1 MQREKIKGSF
11 FFTGDFY
18 NTPKFYSTIKILKT
32 NGHYL
37 GAHSDKHLLYNDW
50 SNRDSLLVTKEQFLH
65 DLHDNYT
72 KMEKS
77 GIQKQDA
84 YYFLPPYEW
93 YNQTIADWTADA
105 GLQLIN
111 MTHGTLSHA
120 DYTTPDAKN
129 YRSSKEIYDNII
141 AYEKA
146 NNMNGFLLLTHIG
159 THPLRKDKFYNYLPQ
174 LIQYLKQQGYS
185 FVRVDELLGG

>member
-1 MQREKIKGSF
+1 M
-11 FFTGDFY
+11 
-18 NTPKFYSTIKILKT
+18 FYSAIKVLRT

-50 SNRDSLLVTKEQFLH
+50 TNRDSLLVTKEEFLN
-65 DLHDNYT
+65 DLKGNYQ

-77 GIQKQDA
+77 GIKKEDA

-93 YNQTIADWTADA
+93 YNQTIVEWTTDA
-105 GLQLIN
+105 GFQLIN

-129 YRSSKEIYDNII
+129 YRSSKDIFDNII

-146 NNMNGFLLLTHIG
+146 NNMNGFMLLTHIG
-159 THPLRKDKFYNYLPQ
+159 THPSRTDKFYNYLPQ
-174 LIQYLKQQGYS
+174 LIRYLKQKGYS
-185 FVRVDELLGG
+185 FVRVDELLED

>member
-1 MQREKIKGSF
+1 M
-11 FFTGDFY
+11 
-18 NTPKFYSTIKILKT
+18 FYSAIKVLRT

-50 SNRDSLLVTKEQFLH
+50 TNRDSLLVTKEEFLN
-65 DLHDNYT
+65 DLKGNYQ

-77 GIQKQDA
+77 GIKKEDA

-93 YNQTIADWTADA
+93 YNQTIAEWTTDA

-120 DYTTPDAKN
+120 DYTTPNAKN
-129 YRSSKEIYDNII
+129 YRSSKDIFDNII

-146 NNMNGFLLLTHIG
+146 NNMNGFMLLTHIG
-159 THPLRKDKFYNYLPQ
+159 THPSRTDKFYNYLPQ
-174 LIQYLKQQGYS
+174 LIRYLKQKGYS
-185 FVRVDELLGG
+185 FVRVDELLED